1 MQIYLH
7 VPIVTIVD
15 RNLLCEPLSESN
27 VYFAPSSYGFPNLAP
42 NLAFPPDLTTN
53 RFSLSRVGGAV
64 QSMAWDSTGERL
76 AIIFTGWWDEV
87 ITYDVTI
94 TSPTV
99 CSYRGE
105 SWT

>member
-1 MQIYLH
+1 MSHSL
-7 VPIVTIVD
+7 
-15 RNLLCEPLSESN
+15 REN

-42 NLAFPPDLTTN
+42 NLAFPPALTTN
-53 RFSLSRVGGAV
+53 RFSPSSPPSPSHPHYTRVGGAV